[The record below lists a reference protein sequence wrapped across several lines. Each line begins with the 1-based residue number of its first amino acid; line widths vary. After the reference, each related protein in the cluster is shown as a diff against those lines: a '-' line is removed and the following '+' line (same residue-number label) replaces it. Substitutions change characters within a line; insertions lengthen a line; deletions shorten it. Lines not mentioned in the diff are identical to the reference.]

1 MRLPDTKTTRI
12 VTRSG
17 NVTTLANLD
26 MVSIEQCKS
35 VIILASCSDTSAPD
49 EKAVSDA
56 MVIQT
61 ILAATGKARE
71 DEDFAVVAEIFNNAY
86 REIVENTFS
95 EHVVTVNT
103 SEILAKLL
111 VQTSRS
117 VGLSVVYNEILS
129 YHGCEM
135 YFYKADWGGNKFGDL
150 AYHFPDG
157 VPMGVLNQDDSLT
170 LNPKL
175 DYVMRDDDEIL
186 IIADDDSTIVYSA
199 HPVATPTS
207 YPTIDRRL
215 EQNQERELILGWNY
229 KAPIIISEFADYVK
243 DGSKID
249 IVLSDPSDEVRH
261 IIRKLDNEIENIS
274 IRLLE
279 KNSLN
284 RSHLLS
290 IEPFNYNNI
299 IILASTGD
307 DLDARQVDSENIV
320 SLLLLRSIFNEFG
333 KLKSNTKLITEILD
347 SQNYPLVAR
356 AGVKDV
362 IISNRLVSMI
372 VAQISESKKIKT
384 VYDDIFQE
392 EGSEIYLKPA
402 SLYFDQFP
410 IEVSFADLISVAQ
423 ARSEICIGL
432 KIKGDET
439 NHKKNNGV
447 QLIPEKNKYFTMK
460 PEDSLVVLAE
470 DEL

>member
-1 MRLPDTKTTRI
+1 
-12 VTRSG
+12 
-17 NVTTLANLD
+17 

-129 YHGCEM
+129 YDGCEM
-135 YFYKADWGGNKFGDL
+135 YFYHTDWGGSNFGDL
-150 AYHFPDG
+150 AFHFPDG
-157 VPMGVLNQDDSLT
+157 VPMGVMHHDDSLT

-175 DYVMRDDDEIL
+175 DYVMQDDDEIL
-186 IIADDDSTIVYSA
+186 IIADDDSTIAYSSQPIA
-199 HPVATPTS
+199 QPAS
-207 YPTIDRRL
+207 YPAIERRL

-229 KAPIIISEFADYVK
+229 KAPIIISEFADYVR
-243 DGSKID
+243 DGSQID
-249 IVLSDPSDEVRH
+249 IVLCDPPDEVCR
-261 IIRKLDNEIENIS
+261 IIEKLDNEIENIS

-299 IILASTGD
+299 IILASSGD

-320 SLLLLRSIFNEFG
+320 SLLLLRSIFNEYG
-333 KLKSNTKLITEILD
+333 QLKSNTKLITEILD

-372 VAQISESKKIKT
+372 VAQISESKKIKN

-392 EGSEIYLKPA
+392 EGSEIYLKPV
-402 SLYFDQFP
+402 SLYFNQFP
-410 IEVSFADLISVAQ
+410 ADVSFADLISIAQ
-423 ARSEICIGL
+423 ARAEVCIGL
-432 KIKGDET
+432 KIKDDET

-447 QLIPEKNKYFTMK
+447 QPIPEKNAVFTLK